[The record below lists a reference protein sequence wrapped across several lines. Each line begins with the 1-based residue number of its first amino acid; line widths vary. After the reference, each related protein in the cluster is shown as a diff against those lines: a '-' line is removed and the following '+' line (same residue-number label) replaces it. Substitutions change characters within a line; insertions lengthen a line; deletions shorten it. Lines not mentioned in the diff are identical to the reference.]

1 MVTKA
6 IIESVEDIYSVK
18 VRMPT
23 LDSIPEYAGATSVNE
38 LSDAI
43 ICTLPRSSY
52 IPEVGDIVIV
62 AFEDNDLGKPIILGC
77 LFKETNNISQV
88 NLEVN
93 DLKVTSHVSLS
104 KDIDIGDISYNELKY
119 LIGLKQNIQS
129 TIDNILERLNKI
141 EENS

>member
-1 MVTKA
+1 
-6 IIESVEDIYSVK
+6 
-18 VRMPT
+18 MPT

-52 IPEVGDIVIV
+52 IPEVGDVVIV

-88 NLEVN
+88 NLEVI
-93 DLKVTSHVSLS
+93 DL
-104 KDIDIGDISYNELKY
+104 
-119 LIGLKQNIQS
+119 
-129 TIDNILERLNKI
+129 
-141 EENS
+141 